1 MFAILIGLLRILLVL
16 LVVRLVARFVAAV
29 IRGYLGA
36 GTRPAPPVASGGRS
50 PAVHLVRDPV
60 CNTFVDPSRA
70 FTREVDGR
78 LAYYCSAGCRDQSF
92 VLAAA
97 R

>member
-1 MFAILIGLLRILLVL
+1 VFGILVGVLRILLVL
-16 LVVRLVARFVAAV
+16 LLVRLVARFFAAV
-29 IRGYLGA
+29 IRGYLGP
-36 GTRPAPPVASGGRS
+36 GRPAAAPAAPPVE
-50 PAVHLVRDPV
+50 VQLVRDPV
-60 CNTFVDPSRA
+60 CNTFVDPRRA

-78 LAYYCSAGCRDQSF
+78 RAYYCSAACRDHAV